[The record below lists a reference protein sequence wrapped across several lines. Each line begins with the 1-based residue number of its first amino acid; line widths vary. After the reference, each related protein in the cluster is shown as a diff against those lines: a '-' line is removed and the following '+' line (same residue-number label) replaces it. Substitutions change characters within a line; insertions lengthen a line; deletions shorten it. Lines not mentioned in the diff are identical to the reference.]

1 MRTNWDKFYNF
12 RDKFFGFFA
21 DEQKQIFPGEL
32 FVYVD
37 KWGVKKPNWAIYFAK
52 QSQIL
57 SNFPAKISLHW
68 NLIEQKGQNEHD
80 IFMNNDEMKS

>member
-1 MRTNWDKFYNF
+1 MGQPQTHLRSFTLNKAHLELWERQHGRIPHGAFVMMRTNWDKFYNF

-37 KWGVKKPNWAIYFAK
+37 K
-52 QSQIL
+52 
-57 SNFPAKISLHW
+57 
-68 NLIEQKGQNEHD
+68 
-80 IFMNNDEMKS
+80 